1 MTSAEERKGEN
12 ESFFRELNERLERN
26 AAGKHNGERTFQA
39 VCECASEACTR
50 RLSVSFA
57 EYEWIRDD
65 AARFIVARGH
75 VDTQIERIVKS
86 ASGYAVVEKLGEVA
100 EVARGH
106 DPRRNL

>member
-26 AAGKHNGERTFQA
+26 AAEKHDDERTFQA
-39 VCECASEACTR
+39 VCECAAEACTR

-65 AARFIVARGH
+65 GARFIVAKRH
-75 VDTQIERIVKS
+75 ADPQVERIVKS
-86 ASGYAVVEKLGEVA
+86 ASGYDVVEKLGQIA
-100 EVARGH
+100 EVARDN
-106 DPRRNL
+106 DPRGDR